1 MLGVGGGMVKVQK
14 VGVDVCGMKCRWEAV
29 MDSGR
34 GAFKWVEVWCGW
46 KKGVGCR
53 WKHGKG

>member
-1 MLGVGGGMVKVQK
+1 MVKVEK
-14 VGVDVCGMKCRWEAV
+14 VGVDVGGVKCRWEAV
-29 MDSGR
+29 MDRGR

-53 WKHGKG
+53 WRHGIG